1 MFFTIQA
8 IIKAIALVHNIMRE
22 LALDGILV
30 KRSPSGLMP
39 KKYIVDGENIRAS
52 WKDYFMAEYPQ
63 NEIRWT
69 MENSLI
75 EMFRMEQQNYAK
87 IFGWQWQKSWRW
99 THCLMVVRAGLPVA
113 AYCRINGH
121 GGFVYR
127 SDMPFCVP
135 FFLLCVS
142 LSTHS
147 LSLWPAFVCCGFA
160 LAFYALLC
168 ILLFTPR

>member
-1 MFFTIQA
+1 MNKCVSSAFQFHSKMGDLRSIRRKERESARLRRSGCILNVDVCWLMFFTIQT

-87 IFGWQWQKSWRW
+87 IFGWQWQKSWR
-99 THCLMVVRAGLPVA
+99 
-113 AYCRINGH
+113 
-121 GGFVYR
+121 
-127 SDMPFCVP
+127 
-135 FFLLCVS
+135 
-142 LSTHS
+142 
-147 LSLWPAFVCCGFA
+147 
-160 LAFYALLC
+160 
-168 ILLFTPR
+168 